1 MITSSLA
8 EGGGVGKGV
17 AAALKL
23 PCPPNITVFWNG
35 GRLLSA
41 VVGLQILTGL
51 MLRLRYNSSR
61 ELAFAVVL
69 GISRERNNGWGLRY
83 GHANGAR
90 LLFVLIFLHIGRG
103 LYYGSYRYIL
113 V

>member
-1 MITSSLA
+1 
-8 EGGGVGKGV
+8 
-17 AAALKL
+17 
-23 PCPPNITVFWNG
+23 
-35 GRLLSA
+35 LLSA

-69 GISRERNNGWGLRY
+69 GISRESNNGWGLRY

-90 LLFVLIFLHIGRG
+90 LLFVLLFLHIGRG
-103 LYYGSYRYIL
+103 LYYGRYRYIL
-113 V
+113 VWTVGTVILLVYIGRAFLGYVLPWGQISY